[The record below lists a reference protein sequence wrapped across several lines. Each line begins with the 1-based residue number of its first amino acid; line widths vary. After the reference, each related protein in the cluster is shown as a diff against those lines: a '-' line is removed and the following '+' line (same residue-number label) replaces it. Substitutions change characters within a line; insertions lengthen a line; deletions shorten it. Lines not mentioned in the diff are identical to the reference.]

1 MSTIAALTNAIK
13 TMEASIAELRS
24 ALAEA
29 TSAEA
34 MPQAMPEPEPK
45 AKRAPSAWITFV
57 GKTLQDMRENG
68 WESWVDAEGILWH
81 ASTFNGE
88 GHVYSAGPRSG
99 KQASYPDALKL
110 ASFRNIQNKSQE
122 ERPAAAAAAKAYI
135 EKREKGKAARDAKKA
150 ASESDAE
157 SSGQKKAGRPKMTE
171 EQKASAK
178 AARAAKKAASESDAE
193 SSGQKK
199 APKIAP
205 KTKEQKAAAKE
216 RQKAAAN
223 AQHHALKAA
232 AAAGE
237 PEAIATLVARECERA
252 GLLDQL
258 AAMQSESESEGTLI
272 GGGGGGG
279 GSVEPKKKRKPLTEE
294 QKAAAKAKRDAK
306 KAATTLNLPG
316 EWAELE

>member
-1 MSTIAALTNAIK
+1 
-13 TMEASIAELRS
+13 
-24 ALAEA
+24 
-29 TSAEA
+29 
-34 MPQAMPEPEPK
+34 
-45 AKRAPSAWITFV
+45 V

-135 EKREKGKAARDAKKA
+135 EKREQFKAARDAKKA
-150 ASESDAE
+150 TSESDAE

-178 AARAAKKAASESDAE
+178 AARAAKKAASES
-193 SSGQKK
+193 
-199 APKIAP
+199 
-205 KTKEQKAAAKE
+205 
-216 RQKAAAN
+216 
-223 AQHHALKAA
+223 
-232 AAAGE
+232 
-237 PEAIATLVARECERA
+237 
-252 GLLDQL
+252 
-258 AAMQSESESEGTLI
+258 ESEGTLI
-272 GGGGGGG
+272 GGGG

>member
-29 TSAEA
+29 TSA
-34 MPQAMPEPEPK
+34 MPQAEPEAEPEPQSK

-81 ASTFNGE
+81 ASTSNGE

-135 EKREKGKAARDAKKA
+135 EKREQGKAARDAKKA

-178 AARAAKKAASESDAE
+178 AARAAKKAASES
-193 SSGQKK
+193 
-199 APKIAP
+199 
-205 KTKEQKAAAKE
+205 
-216 RQKAAAN
+216 
-223 AQHHALKAA
+223 
-232 AAAGE
+232 
-237 PEAIATLVARECERA
+237 
-252 GLLDQL
+252 
-258 AAMQSESESEGTLI
+258 ESEGTLI
-272 GGGGGGG
+272 GGGGG
-279 GSVEPKKKRKPLTEE
+279 VEPKKKRKPLTEE